1 MTPEALHRFEQS
13 IRTHSDVE
21 AALNEMDQVLAQPDP
36 SVEDRI
42 RQAALLALF
51 EEGKSTKV

>member
-13 IRTHSDVE
+13 IRTHGDVE
-21 AALNEMDQVLAQPDP
+21 AALNEMDQMIVQPDP
-36 SVEDRI
+36 VVEDRI

-51 EEGKSTKV
+51 EEGKN